1 MRSFFLCFVRTAYVK
16 ILHKE
21 VDYEKTELAIA
32 SICDISAW
40 GLF

>member
-1 MRSFFLCFVRTAYVK
+1 MRSFFLCFVQPAYVK

-21 VDYEKTELAIA
+21 VDYEKTKLAA
-32 SICDISAW
+32 ACMCSISAR

>member
-1 MRSFFLCFVRTAYVK
+1 MRSFFLCLEHPAYVK

-21 VDYEKTELAIA
+21 GDYEKTKLAA
-32 SICDISAW
+32 AGMCGISTR